1 MGVVARWGLTAGVS
15 AGAFALAWW
24 ACQKRAGLDEGAALG
39 IAGAALAVVLAVT
52 GWWAGRER
60 PDGGGP
66 AATGRRVVQTAR
78 AGRDV
83 NMAGRDQTIIND
95 RRRDE

>member
-1 MGVVARWGLTAGVS
+1 MGVAARWGLAVAAS
-15 AGAFALAWW
+15 AGAFAVSWW
-24 ACQKRAGLDEGAALG
+24 ACQEQAGLDEGVALG

-60 PDGGGP
+60 PDGGSP
-66 AATGRRVVQTAR
+66 AAAGRRVVQKAR

>member
-1 MGVVARWGLTAGVS
+1 MRLVARWSVAVVVS
-15 AGAFALAWW
+15 AAGFALAWW
-24 ACQKRAGLDEGAALG
+24 VCDKLIGLDEGVSLG
-39 IAGAALAVVLAVT
+39 IAGAVVAVLVAVAA
-52 GWWAGRER
+52 WWAPRDA
-60 PDGGGP
+60 DGGGSDD
-66 AATGRRVVQTAR
+66 GGERLVQKVR